1 MSSSESSTSRWS
13 RLLYYDAVLRDEIE
27 AVDVVGDLV
36 IFCDDSGAV
45 LDSVSETM
53 VMEMSLQPVV
63 AVVSVDEEAQVLNYN
78 DFFLPFLS

>member
-1 MSSSESSTSRWS
+1 MP
-13 RLLYYDAVLRDEIE
+13 RLLLYNNAVLRDEVE
-27 AVDVVGDLV
+27 AVDVIGDLV

-53 VMEMSLQPVV
+53 MVEMSLQPVV
-63 AVVSVDEEAQVLNYN
+63 AVVSVDEEAQVLNHN

>member
-1 MSSSESSTSRWS
+1 MP
-13 RLLYYDAVLRDEIE
+13 RLLLYNNAVLRDEVE

-53 VMEMSLQPVV
+53 MVEMSLQPVV
-63 AVVSVDEEAQVLNYN
+63 SVVSVDEEAQVLNHN